1 MMRAGLVLPGRVVYA
16 LPEWNNTLSN
26 DLFAFLP
33 SLTRRERSVSLLL
46 HRSNDN
52 SFLVR
57 PPLLPM
63 LIKIRERVK
72 LDGNFAFLF

>member
-26 DLFAFLP
+26 DLFYHPLRVARDRYLYYYTVPTIIPF
-33 SLTRRERSVSLLL
+33 SFALLF
-46 HRSNDN
+46 SP
-52 SFLVR
+52 V
-57 PPLLPM
+57 

-72 LDGNFAFLF
+72 LDGNFALFF